1 MGYEFGKCSC
11 FTDYSKFWFTYI
23 ANYYMIKHVVLVF
36 NHFFTDL
43 FFNVRIF
50 RRMSDEGKNTFLLRA
65 RKAKYY
71 GQT

>member
-1 MGYEFGKCSC
+1 
-11 FTDYSKFWFTYI
+11 
-23 ANYYMIKHVVLVF
+23 MIKHVVLVF
-36 NHFFTDL
+36 NHFFADL

-50 RRMSDEGKNTFLLRA
+50 RRMSDEGKNAFLLRA

>member
-1 MGYEFGKCSC
+1 
-11 FTDYSKFWFTYI
+11 
-23 ANYYMIKHVVLVF
+23 MIKHVVLVF
-36 NHFFTDL
+36 NHFFADL